1 LDRPQSFAGA
11 QEQAWVSVEQLRE
24 MMIAEGERVEV
35 SRMEVKFDS
44 SQDFTRRLTMNQ
56 FDLFSQ
62 PANSFATLEEVID
75 ALMRMK
81 DDPLANAGTNVVVS
95 RGNPG
100 AKLLIIGE
108 APGPE
113 ENIKGKPFVGRAG
126 QMLDKVLQSANFDPE
141 KDVYITN
148 SVFRMPPGT
157 DGKPFRKPTDQ
168 EIDYYRPYV
177 FEIIRMIDPR
187 VILLTGNVASQ
198 SVLKKTGITSL
209 RGKWTEMDGRWVMP
223 IFHPS
228 YLLRNPT
235 RDPGSPKALMWEDI
249 REVRRKYDELTA
261 TN

>member
-1 LDRPQSFAGA
+1 
-11 QEQAWVSVEQLRE
+11 
-24 MMIAEGERVEV
+24 
-35 SRMEVKFDS
+35 
-44 SQDFTRRLTMNQ
+44 MNQ

-62 PANSFATLEEVID
+62 PANQFSSLEDVID
-75 ALMRMK
+75 ALKRMK
-81 DDPLANAGTNVVVS
+81 DDPLADAGTNVVVS
-95 RGNPG
+95 RGNPD

-148 SVFRMPPGT
+148 SVFRMPPGE
-157 DGKPFRKPTDQ
+157 DGKAFRKPTNE

-177 FEIIRMIDPR
+177 FEIIRLINPR

-198 SVLKKTGITSL
+198 SVFRRTGITSL
-209 RGKWTEMDGRWVMP
+209 RGKWTEMDGRWIMP

-228 YLLRNPT
+228 YLLRNPV
-235 RDPGSPKALMWEDI
+235 RSPGSPKALMWEDI
-249 REVRRKYDELTA
+249 REVRRKYDELTK
-261 TN
+261 